1 MDTDWIHHEQRL
13 SIIEQKCFPEPLP
26 YITLTFMYINKHAEV
41 VETSSEKLV
50 VEGGAC
56 GPGLLSK
63 ELLISIIHS
72 HKRNTPHTHYILK
85 DTLLFH
91 IPIQPEILP
100 SFLDETFNTS
110 TFAKTFPIIDDI
122 VLPPSIFIFHPV
134 NTLYFIYCEQDTLAE
149 KQLKSAI
156 KKSFHNNLTKR
167 VRIKL
172 PRDTRRIRNDDKE
185 R

>member
-50 VEGGAC
+50 VDVGG
-56 GPGLLSK
+56 GLLSK

-72 HKRNTPHTHYILK
+72 HKKNTPHTHYILK

-134 NTLYFIYCEQDTLAE
+134 NTLFFIYCEQDTLAE

-156 KKSFHNNLTKR
+156 KKSFNNNLTKR

-172 PRDTRRIRNDDKE
+172 PRDTRRTRHETIIS
-185 R
+185 